1 MNRSA
6 PSASP
11 DKGFLV
17 GTVLPLLLLVTVY
30 AAIGWAGIDL
40 TYRDG
45 RIAAVWLP
53 NAVLLAMIL
62 RAPHHRSLIYIVA
75 GFLTNLSLNLTVG
88 DMLST
93 ALALAMGNLVEV
105 TLTLILTRRFCGRC
119 PDIAIPRNLNIML
132 GVALVVPIISAI
144 VPGLSMAGAG
154 AGFSVSS
161 ALKWYSAHALAMATL
176 VPVILILIDSWRGRC
191 RPSFAQMRD
200 WSLLVLGTILATA
213 AIFGQSRYPLLFL
226 ACPLVLIAAFRT
238 GMLGTAVSIT
248 IVSVIAS
255 GATLMDSGPIMLVK
269 GDLAYKFATLQL
281 FLATCF
287 VIGLPVAI
295 GLRGR
300 RVIEQDLLETRNL
313 FDHVLQNV
321 GEVVFKTDAK
331 GRWLFLNSAW
341 QIMTGYAVEESLG
354 WPTTKLLVSQD
365 AIDARPIYAK
375 IVSGEIEHETLRQR
389 FFNRD
394 GEMRH
399 IEVTVRRMADE
410 DGRFIGTIGNIRD
423 VTKRVL
429 QERALLQSESRFQAL
444 SNLAPVGIFRN
455 DAQGGCNYVNQA
467 WKEISGLE
475 DGQWEG
481 DGWASGMHPDDVERV
496 SHDWAAAVAEKRQY
510 EGEFR
515 WVRPDGSISWV
526 TALGRPEFN
535 LDGDIEGFIGVNI
548 DFTERKAAEAEL
560 ARRERE
566 LATLAD
572 NATDAVMRLSLAG
585 TCLYASPSS
594 GKLLRVP
601 SEQLVG
607 QDMLT
612 RFHPEDADAVMAA
625 FRDLASGRSD
635 DVILAYRSESI
646 ADPGHYLW
654 MEANCGLIRDDLT
667 GKPGEIV
674 VSIRDI
680 SHTKAL
686 ETELRDARL
695 HAEAAAL
702 AKSAFLANMSHEIRT
717 PMNGV
722 IGFTELV
729 LASDLDA
736 EQRSNIELIADSG
749 RAMMRLLNDI
759 LDMAKIEAGQMSLI
773 EEPVSVA
780 HKLSSATRLM
790 QGIAQAKD
798 VDLTIDVA
806 ANVPKWVLGDQLR
819 LRQIILNLI
828 GNAVKFTEQGEV
840 AVSASVHPC
849 AEGDRLLIA
858 VKDSGIGIEA
868 DRISQIFD
876 QFSQADSG
884 IARKFGGTGLGLA
897 ISSELARMMGGHI
910 DVDSAFG
917 EGSTFTLDIPLRHA
931 ETPPE
936 TSDNPLAD
944 QLPGLPPEQTGRVLI
959 AEDHDINQELMKQ
972 LARRSRI
979 DVDIAP
985 DGEEAV
991 AMIEAAE
998 ASGKPYALVLMD
1010 MQMPRLDGLSATR
1023 RLRSS
1028 GYDACKLPIVALTA
1042 NAFAEDIAAC
1052 RAAGMQGHL
1061 AKPLRAR
1068 DFIATVRRWGGVT
1081 AAPAT
1086 VQDTPPKKSLRD
1098 RYAERKQDALDTLS
1112 KALREDALSDASI
1125 DELASLLH
1133 KIAGTAGFFGE
1144 ENLGSNAREIEQR
1157 LKEVSPGERVGLIA
1171 DAVALLAR
1179 AA

>member
-17 GTVLPLLLLVTVY
+17 GTLLPLLLLVTVY

-62 RAPHHRSLIYIVA
+62 RARQRRSLIYIAA
-75 GFLTNLSLNLTVG
+75 GFVTNLSLNLAVG
-88 DMLST
+88 DMPAT
-93 ALALAMGNLVEV
+93 ALALATGNLVEV
-105 TLTLILTRRFCGRC
+105 ALTLILIRRFCGRC
-119 PDIAIPRNLNIML
+119 PDIAAPRNLNIML
-132 GVALVVPIISAI
+132 GVALIVPAISAI
-144 VPGLSMAGAG
+144 VPGFSLGG
-154 AGFSVSS
+154 EGFSVSS

-176 VPVILILIDSWRGRC
+176 APVILIMIDSWRARY
-191 RPSFAQMRD
+191 RPSLVEMRD
-200 WSLLVLGTILATA
+200 WTLLVLGTALATA
-213 AIFGQSRYPLLFL
+213 AIFGQSRFPLLFL

-238 GMLGTAVSIT
+238 GMLGTAVSIV

-255 GATLMDSGPIMLVK
+255 GATLMDSGPIMLVE

-287 VIGLPVAI
+287 VIGLPVATV
-295 GLRGR
+295 LRGR
-300 RVIEQDLLETRNL
+300 AAIRQDLLETRNL

-341 QIMTGYAVEESLG
+341 HTMTGYAVEESLG
-354 WPTTKLLVSQD
+354 WSTTKLLVSQD

-375 IVSGEIEHETLRQR
+375 IVSGEIERETLRQR

-399 IEVTVRRMADE
+399 IEVTARRMTDE
-410 DGRFIGTIGNIRD
+410 DGQFTGTIGNIRD
-423 VTKRVL
+423 VTRRVL

-496 SHDWAAAVAEKRQY
+496 SQEWAAAVADRRQY

-515 WVRPDGSISWV
+515 WVRPDGTISWV

-572 NATDAVMRLSLAG
+572 NATDAVMRLSLTG
-585 TCLYASPSS
+585 ICLYASPSS
-594 GKLLRVP
+594 GELLGVP

-607 QDMLT
+607 ENMLT
-612 RFHPEDADAVMAA
+612 RFHPDDAESVSEA
-625 FRDLASGRSD
+625 FKDLAMGRID
-635 DVILAYRSESI
+635 DVIMAYRAQSI
-646 ADPGHYLW
+646 ADPGHYVW
-654 MEANCGLIRDDLT
+654 MEANCGLVRDGAT
-667 GKPGEIV
+667 GQPSEIV

-686 ETELRDARL
+686 EAELRDARSR
-695 HAEAAAL
+695 AEAAAL

-729 LASDLDA
+729 LASDLDP
-736 EQRSNIELIADSG
+736 EQRRNIELIADSG

-773 EEPVSVA
+773 EEPLSVA

-790 QGIAQAKD
+790 QGIAHAKD
-798 VDLTIDVA
+798 VELTVDVA
-806 ANVPKWVLGDQLR
+806 TDVPKWVLGDQLR

-828 GNAVKFTEQGEV
+828 GNAVKFTLTGEV
-840 AVSASVHPC
+840 AVSASVRPS

-858 VKDSGIGIEA
+858 VKDSGIGIDP
-868 DRISQIFD
+868 DRLNQIFD

-910 DVDSAFG
+910 DVDSAIG
-917 EGSTFTLDIPLRHA
+917 VGSTFTLDIPLRHSEA
-931 ETPPE
+931 PSE
-936 TSDNPLAD
+936 TSDNALAD
-944 QLPGLPPEQTGRVLI
+944 HAPGLPPEQTGRVLI

-972 LARRSRI
+972 LALRAGI

-991 AMIEAAE
+991 AMVEAAE
-998 ASGKPYALVLMD
+998 ASGTPYALVLMD
-1010 MQMPRLDGLSATR
+1010 MQMPRLDGLTATR

-1028 GYDACKLPIVALTA
+1028 GYDASKLPIVALTA
-1042 NAFAEDIAAC
+1042 NAFAEDIEAC

-1068 DFIATVRRWGGVT
+1068 DFIAAVRRWGGVSARP
-1081 AAPAT
+1081 AAAGSA
-1086 VQDTPPKKSLRD
+1086 PKKSLRE
-1098 RYAERKQDALDTLS
+1098 RYAARKQDALEALS
-1112 KALREDALSDASI
+1112 KALREDALDDASI

-1144 ENLGSNAREIEQR
+1144 DQLGSNASEIEQR
-1157 LKEVSPGERVGLIA
+1157 LKEVSSDARAGLIA
-1171 DAVALLAR
+1171 EAVALLAK